1 MNAHQAAEAIQS
13 RFTRND
19 DDEVVACS
27 NRYMSDILGSDW
39 ASGKNF
45 DNSTPQACRT
55 SARVLQA
62 SLARF
67 SPLFSLMSP
76 CSLTFFFLLFYC
88 QF

>member
-19 DDEVVACS
+19 DDEVIACS

-45 DNSTPQACRT
+45 DNNTP
-55 SARVLQA
+55 VDV
-62 SLARF
+62 
-67 SPLFSLMSP
+67 
-76 CSLTFFFLLFYC
+76 FYRAVRAHAERKYGELP
-88 QF
+88 F

>member
-19 DDEVVACS
+19 DDQVVACS

-45 DNSTPQACRT
+45 DNSTP
-55 SARVLQA
+55 VDV
-62 SLARF
+62 
-67 SPLFSLMSP
+67 
-76 CSLTFFFLLFYC
+76 FYRAVRAHAERKYG
-88 QF
+88 QLPF